1 MFRQSKLTFTA
12 PYPHN
17 PHGFGIAPIHDAKR
31 GVDDFSQ
38 EGLTKFRDNAS
49 HIGMIGKAFNSFD
62 DLANQTSADNGYSL
76 FGVPDLDSPEVS
88 QRGLGKADREGHLLL
103 EVEFDLDSV

>member
-31 GVDDFSQ
+31 GVDDFLSRRVDQ
-38 EGLTKFRDNAS
+38 NSGDDAS
-49 HIGMIGKAFNSFD
+49 HIGMIGKAFNS
-62 DLANQTSADNGYSL
+62 
-76 FGVPDLDSPEVS
+76 V
-88 QRGLGKADREGHLLL
+88 
-103 EVEFDLDSV
+103 